1 MPPHRHCERSEA
13 IHLSPRGNMDC
24 FVATL
29 LAMTEKAEG
38 REILIVPDT
47 TIVPSGV
54 VQLMELAGTG
64 LELRPA

>member
-1 MPPHRHCERSEA
+1 MTVTAHEQIAMPPPVIATRSEA

-38 REILIVPDT
+38 REILIVPDAT
-47 TIVPSGV
+47 SFP
-54 VQLMELAGTG
+54 QAWYN
-64 LELRPA
+64 